1 MSRSKL
7 CIYLWK
13 RWIWP
18 THTPPQIKNL
28 QADDKYK
35 QEPRAQTAFLPSKF
49 PAIPWDGRIPKPGR
63 RRWGNGRIWAT
74 QHRLRGPKTIEVSY
88 YDNGWIHGGYTCSRM
103 GRRAF
108 KSWGPH
114 FAAFRQPAHVPSTEE
129 VFPGR
134 QETALHSDRVNPSDP
149 LGLEVGNKGALLFM
163 LSLFHNNH
171 DIYYV

>member
-1 MSRSKL
+1 MLNVQESFHPRPDETIVPADDSEAWDKIDVVDNHLLMVINQKRIEKVRKDLFKTCIRPRIIEMSGSKL

-35 QEPRAQTAFLPSKF
+35 QEPTAQTAFLPSKF

-88 YDNGWIHGGYTCSRM
+88 
-103 GRRAF
+103 
-108 KSWGPH
+108 
-114 FAAFRQPAHVPSTEE
+114 
-129 VFPGR
+129 
-134 QETALHSDRVNPSDP
+134 
-149 LGLEVGNKGALLFM
+149 
-163 LSLFHNNH
+163 
-171 DIYYV
+171 